1 MDGTCPTCGAPSER
15 GQLVCLN
22 CGGRVGLQY
31 KRPPRWGVPVAL
43 AVAVVVLA
51 VAGVFI
57 GLQVASDDAQSEVAR
72 GPASRRESRTTT
84 QQPKAK
90 KKTASDPALT
100 AAKRGPVAVL
110 SGVPEAGAAEK
121 YASSLKADGFTVGEV
136 TNAPGGQGSYSVQY
150 VTGSEKAAKALAKAQ
165 GIRDVKAIEGPVT
178 DRAGDAKLVVIV
190 GAEK

>member
-1 MDGTCPTCGAPSER
+1 MDGTCPTCGAPAER

-31 KRPPRWGVPVAL
+31 RRPPRWGVPVAL

-51 VAGVFI
+51 VAGVLI
-57 GLQVASDDAQSEVAR
+57 ALQVASDDAKSEVAR
-72 GPASRRESRTTT
+72 GPATRQESRATA
-84 QQPKAK
+84 QQPKPEKPA
-90 KKTASDPALT
+90 TDPALT

-110 SGVPEAGAAEK
+110 SGVPEAGAAKK
-121 YASSLKADGFTVGEV
+121 YAGDLKADGFTVGEV
-136 TNAPGGQGSYSVQY
+136 TNAPGGAGSYSVQY
-150 VTGSEKAAKALAKAQ
+150 VEGSEEAAEALAKAQ

-190 GAEK
+190 GARK